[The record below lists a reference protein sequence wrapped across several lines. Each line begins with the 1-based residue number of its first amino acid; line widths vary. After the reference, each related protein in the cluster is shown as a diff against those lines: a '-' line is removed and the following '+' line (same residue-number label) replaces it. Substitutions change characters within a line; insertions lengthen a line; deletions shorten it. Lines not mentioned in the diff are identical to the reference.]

1 MERNIGE
8 CDIKDELVVNKSD
21 AIYAL
26 SSFENMTD
34 DDTVVDESEVKNV
47 INQRKVYTTDLN
59 NDNKKF
65 KKQNNINS
73 TKGGGGTNYKV

>member
-26 SSFENMTD
+26 SSFENKTD

-47 INQRKVYTTDLN
+47 INQRKVYNTDLN

-73 TKGGGGTNYKV
+73 TKGGENKL